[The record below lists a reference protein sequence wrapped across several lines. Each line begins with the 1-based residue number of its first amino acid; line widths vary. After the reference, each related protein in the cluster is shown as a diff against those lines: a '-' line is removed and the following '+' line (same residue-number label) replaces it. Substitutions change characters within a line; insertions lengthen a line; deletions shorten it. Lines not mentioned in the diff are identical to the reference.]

1 MSYIGNLTIG
11 TRINRKRGGVIKGC
25 GDFLKKGGG
34 GGKSKSL
41 KLIVKSIVI
50 REWIN
55 YKLTILSCWEYM
67 DYGLVNR
74 PFPHI
79 WQYVLSDCN
88 SFPQFTQL
96 VPIGLQFVPLI
107 YTIRFL
113 RLQSVPSIY
122 MIRSFSQI
130 ANFNPREQIAIWEQ
144 LSKSRERIACKWRN

>member
-1 MSYIGNLTIG
+1 MEI
-11 TRINRKRGGVIKGC
+11 
-25 GDFLKKGGG
+25 LKKKGG

-50 REWIN
+50 REWIKILTTCN
-55 YKLTILSCWEYM
+55 YYLMLGIYSH
-67 DYGLVNR
+67 GLVNR
-74 PFPHI
+74 PFPRI

-88 SFPQFTQL
+88 EFPQFTQL
-96 VPIGLQFVPLI
+96 IPIGLQFVPLI

-144 LSKSRERIACKWRN
+144 LSKSMERIACKWRN

>member
-25 GDFLKKGGG
+25 GDFLKKRG

-79 WQYVLSDCN
+79 
-88 SFPQFTQL
+88 
-96 VPIGLQFVPLI
+96 
-107 YTIRFL
+107 
-113 RLQSVPSIY
+113 
-122 MIRSFSQI
+122 
-130 ANFNPREQIAIWEQ
+130 
-144 LSKSRERIACKWRN
+144 